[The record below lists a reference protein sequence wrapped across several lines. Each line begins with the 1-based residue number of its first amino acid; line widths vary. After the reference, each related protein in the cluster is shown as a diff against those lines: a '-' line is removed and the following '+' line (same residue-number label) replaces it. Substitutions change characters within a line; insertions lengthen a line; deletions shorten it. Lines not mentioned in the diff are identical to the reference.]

1 MLLSKN
7 SKKSESWY
15 RSRLFLIFFLPL
27 TSSLGLFCDKSHSK
41 KINITLSYCFYTS
54 SLLLQYIVC
63 SSVLAIRYSL
73 NRKKETCVW
82 KMNGPCCS
90 NRGQWFAF
98 PCQVRC
104 KHQDTGTYSSPVSGY
119 TSSAVKLKIL
129 ISEKRKRKE
138 GVWLHPPPSPLSLTP
153 LNPHPSQPPPLPTPC
168 PPSSYL
174 HYAFFVY
181 AWAQLWLLLMV
192 WGQAWLATGYSK

>member
-129 ISEKRKRKE
+129 ISEKRKRRRS
-138 GVWLHPPPSPLSLTP
+138 LASPPSLPSLF
-153 LNPHPSQPPPLPTPC
+153 NPSQPPPPHPLSSVLLPSLRIFCLCLGATLAAPDGLR
-168 PPSSYL
+168 SGVTG
-174 HYAFFVY
+174 HG
-181 AWAQLWLLLMV
+181 LL
-192 WGQAWLATGYSK
+192 